1 MIIFANVGITGK
13 MVRILPWAILKQK
26 PQSYVPRLSGDYIPP
41 ATNSLSVSQR
51 TLHQSPYT
59 INHQREELCSDTLA
73 QSLLLYNKYPFLQK
87 ICFPI
92 FPYHLPIEDII
103 HIPTFCNFCKF
114 LQICRTFAENQK
126 RSSNDENE

>member
-1 MIIFANVGITGK
+1 MAIFTNVGITGK
-13 MVRILPWAILKQK
+13 IIRILPWAILKQK

-73 QSLLLYNKYPFLQK
+73 QSLLLYTKS
-87 ICFPI
+87 
-92 FPYHLPIEDII
+92 I
-103 HIPTFCNFCKF
+103 HFCRKFTSHFFHKSPNSKQIPETRVSANSVNFCKF
-114 LQICRTFAENQK
+114 TENEK
-126 RSSNDENE
+126 RSSIDENEK